1 MLSARK
7 NLWSALTRSVSRT
20 STKTTHSSL
29 FMTSRRQYSDEKQ
42 GEMKINVNLPRK
54 MYSEAEPEKL
64 KRSIEWRSKERGMLE
79 TELVFQSFTK
89 KYLGKLSLAQL
100 TEYQHVLNDY
110 DEPDLWNYLTDT
122 DKVPERLQQSDMWR
136 MIREHMREN
145 SLNPRLKK
153 GKQ

>member
-1 MLSARK
+1 MLSLRK
-7 NLWSALTRSVSRT
+7 NLWSALTSVSRT
-20 STKTTHSSL
+20 STKTTRNSL
-29 FMTSRRQYSDEKQ
+29 FVTSRRQYSDDKQ
-42 GEMKINVNLPRK
+42 GEIKIKVDLPRK
-54 MYSEAEPEKL
+54 MYTEEEPEKL

-89 KYLGKLSLAQL
+89 KYLGKLSLPQL
-100 TEYQHVLNDY
+100 KEYQHVLNDY

-136 MIREHMREN
+136 MIRDHMREN

>member
-1 MLSARK
+1 MLSLRK
-7 NLWSALTRSVSRT
+7 NLWSALTSVSRT
-20 STKTTHSSL
+20 STKTTRSSL
-29 FMTSRRQYSDEKQ
+29 FVTSRRQYSDDKQ
-42 GEMKINVNLPRK
+42 GEIKIKVDLPRK
-54 MYSEAEPEKL
+54 MYTEEEPEKL

-89 KYLGKLSLAQL
+89 KYLGKLSLPQL
-100 TEYQHVLNDY
+100 KEYQHVLNDY

-136 MIREHMREN
+136 MIRDHMREN